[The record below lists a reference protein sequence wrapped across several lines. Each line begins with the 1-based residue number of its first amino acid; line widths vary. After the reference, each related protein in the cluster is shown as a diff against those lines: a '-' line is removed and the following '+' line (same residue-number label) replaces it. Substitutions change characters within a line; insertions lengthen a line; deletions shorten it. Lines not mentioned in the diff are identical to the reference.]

1 MVTVTRPP
9 PKRPE
14 PKPVKRRAAPPG
26 KPRVKKQGFKPFL
39 KEAAARVRT
48 LRGET
53 FAGQFYRVLAFLFIV
68 GLLGI
73 AAVEAERRATKF
85 GVVALAANEWC
96 AQPRPLSHVSA
107 CQDFACLAGI
117 NEDNAR
123 YVRICHPEALRG

>member
-1 MVTVTRPP
+1 MVVQVTRPP

-14 PKPVKRRAAPPG
+14 PKPVRRRSPPPRQKR
-26 KPRVKKQGFKPFL
+26 KSGFRPFL
-39 KEAAARVRT
+39 KAAVGRARI

-85 GVVALAANEWC
+85 GAVALAANEWC
-96 AQPRPLSHVSA
+96 AKPRPLSHVSA
-107 CQDFACLAGI
+107 CKDFACLASI

-123 YVRICHPEALRG
+123 YVRICHPEALRS